1 METLKIII
9 INFIN
14 LNLYYFIV
22 YIILFIIV
30 FYLIMTD
37 DRFSLK
43 KKMIFIII
51 SFFFLALSI
60 FIEKTPI
67 LIIKDLFW
75 YSLTLNIG
83 FIFHVLILDRIFYWA
98 WKNRKTENKKK
109 KERMEYLGFIIS
121 RISFT
126 FSIWG
131 FMYFIKESMY
141 YFILSYIYKYFY
153 IYDNKYMKK
162 IYNFFH
168 IIKYIILLILI
179 YFSTIFHNYSNLLL
193 SGNNNKITI
202 KIILNNLLFFLI
214 FFIIAIII
222 GIPRL
227 YIIWIFY
234 GLLEL
239 YKILTF
245 KYDYFLYTSE
255 KLNDLRK
262 RNFKNKIIFI
272 LNNEWLSSFESC
284 YEQKFEELDLIS
296 KTIYHKFFIFDLIK
310 FINRNK
316 FSGKYYEY
324 WFSIPI
330 KDKQKYEFPI
340 NKIYKFYLWEELV
353 KGYIELIYNANLIE
367 SFDGTVDITE
377 ELTEFI
383 NLINGDEDLFY
394 ELYPKEE
401 ENNK

>member
-1 METLKIII
+1 MEKLKLIII
-9 INFIN
+9 DFVNF
-14 LNLYYFIV
+14 NLYYFII

-30 FYLIMTD
+30 FYLIITD

-43 KKMIFIII
+43 KKIIFIII
-51 SFFFLALSI
+51 NLLFLALSI

-75 YSLTLNIG
+75 YSLILNIG

-126 FSIWG
+126 LSIWG
-131 FMYFIKESMY
+131 FMYFFKELMY
-141 YFILSYIYKYFY
+141 YIILSYLYKYIYNNKYIYIIYK
-153 IYDNKYMKK
+153 
-162 IYNFFH
+162 FF
-168 IIKYIILLILI
+168 IILKYIILLILI

-193 SGNNNKITI
+193 SHNNKINI
-202 KIILNNLLFFLI
+202 KIILNYLLFFLI
-214 FFIIAIII
+214 FYIISIII

-227 YIIWIFY
+227 YIIWIFH
-234 GLLEL
+234 GLWEL

-245 KYDYFLYTSE
+245 KYDYFKYTPQKS
-255 KLNDLRK
+255 NDLRK
-262 RNFKNKIIFI
+262 KNFKNKIIFI
-272 LNNEWLSSFESC
+272 LNNEWLASFDSC

-296 KTIYHKFFIFDLIK
+296 KTTYHKFFIFDLIK
-310 FINRNK
+310 FINQNI

-324 WFSIPI
+324 WFSLPHLN
-330 KDKQKYEFPI
+330 KEKYEFPI
-340 NKIYKFYLWEELV
+340 NKIYKFYPWEELA

-367 SFDGTVDITE
+367 SFDGRVDIVE
-377 ELTEFI
+377 EVREFVD
-383 NLINGDEDLFY
+383 LINGDNNLFY
-394 ELYPKEE
+394 ELLYPKEE